1 PYSGNVRGLIDK
13 FNSEKKDSHELQKGP
28 RITFAQGH
36 SQQEV
41 SNPNGNKQ
49 QTNNSFNR
57 SEDDLREQVKPEPIN
72 HLSNS
77 NLSKENEQQTN
88 HSLDE
93 SEVGLRKQAKPK
105 IQATNSLSN
114 GASEKDSANNRPVSG
129 DVQSI

>member
-1 PYSGNVRGLIDK
+1 SP
-13 FNSEKKDSHELQKGP
+13 ELQKGP

-41 SNPNGNKQ
+41 SKPNRNKQ

-57 SEDDLREQVKPEPIN
+57 SEDDLREQAKPEPKSIN
-72 HLSNS
+72 RLSNS

-93 SEVGLRKQAKPK
+93 SEVGLRKQAKPE
-105 IQATNSLSN
+105 IQATNSLPN
-114 GASEKDSANNRPVSG
+114 GASEKDSANNRP
-129 DVQSI
+129 